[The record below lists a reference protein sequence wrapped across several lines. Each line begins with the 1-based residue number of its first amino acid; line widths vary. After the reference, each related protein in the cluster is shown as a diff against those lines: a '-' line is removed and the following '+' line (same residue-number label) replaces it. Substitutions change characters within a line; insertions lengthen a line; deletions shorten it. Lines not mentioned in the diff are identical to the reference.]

1 MYLRITKVACL
12 QKYRKEQMNMNEAKT
27 KYNKKCKSRIVTFY
41 LHERELWEY
50 SKRINFQK
58 RIKDILKED
67 ILKDVIKKGG
77 DK

>member
-1 MYLRITKVACL
+1 
-12 QKYRKEQMNMNEAKT
+12 MNEAKT

-41 LHERELWEY
+41 LYERDLWEY

-67 ILKDVIKKGG
+67 MFKGG